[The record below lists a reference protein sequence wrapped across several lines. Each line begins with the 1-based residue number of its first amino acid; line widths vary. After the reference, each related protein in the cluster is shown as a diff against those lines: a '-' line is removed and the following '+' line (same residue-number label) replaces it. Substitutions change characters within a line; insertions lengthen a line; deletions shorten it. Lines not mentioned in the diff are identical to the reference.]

1 MSVQVAQGKR
11 RNAGIPYSDPVGDIA
26 AARVDRE
33 REQIELGV
41 IAGMAIQSLL
51 SRHASNTQ
59 CADMI
64 RGLSKWI
71 TA

>member
-1 MSVQVAQGKR
+1 MATEHRGYV
-11 RNAGIPYSDPVGDIA
+11 DPVGDLA
-26 AARVDRE
+26 AAHVDRE
-33 REQIELGV
+33 REQVELGV

-51 SRHASNTQ
+51 SRRATNTQ

>member
-1 MSVQVAQGKR
+1 MATEHRGYV
-11 RNAGIPYSDPVGDIA
+11 DPTGDTA
-26 AARVDRE
+26 AARADRE

-51 SRHASNTQ
+51 SRHATNAQ

>member
-1 MSVQVAQGKR
+1 MATEHRGY
-11 RNAGIPYSDPVGDIA
+11 ADPVGDTA

-51 SRHASNTQ
+51 SRRATNTQ

>member
-1 MSVQVAQGKR
+1 MATDYRG
-11 RNAGIPYSDPVGDIA
+11 YDDPVGDIA
-26 AARVDRE
+26 AARVDKE
-33 REQIELGV
+33 RAQIELGV
-41 IAGMAIQSLL
+41 VAGMAIQSLL
-51 SRHASNTQ
+51 SRRATNEQ

>member
-1 MSVQVAQGKR
+1 MATEHRGY
-11 RNAGIPYSDPVGDIA
+11 ADPVGDTA

-51 SRHASNTQ
+51 SRRATNTQ

-71 TA
+71 TT

>member
-1 MSVQVAQGKR
+1 MATDQLGYA
-11 RNAGIPYSDPVGDIA
+11 DPVGDLA
-26 AARVDRE
+26 ANRVDRE

-51 SRHASNTQ
+51 SRRATNAQ
-59 CADMI
+59 CADMV

-71 TA
+71 AA

>member
-1 MSVQVAQGKR
+1 MATEHRGYV
-11 RNAGIPYSDPVGDIA
+11 DPVGDTA
-26 AARVDRE
+26 AARVDRD

-51 SRHASNTQ
+51 SRRATNTQ

>member
-1 MSVQVAQGKR
+1 M
-11 RNAGIPYSDPVGDIA
+11 GDTA
-26 AARVDRE
+26 AARADRE

-51 SRHASNTQ
+51 SRRATNTQ

-71 TA
+71 TT

>member
-1 MSVQVAQGKR
+1 MATEYRGYV
-11 RNAGIPYSDPVGDIA
+11 DPTGDTA
-26 AARVDRE
+26 ANRVDRE
-33 REQIELGV
+33 RDQVELGV

-51 SRHASNTQ
+51 SRHATNEQ

>member
-1 MSVQVAQGKR
+1 MATDYRG
-11 RNAGIPYSDPVGDIA
+11 YDDPVGDIA
-26 AARVDRE
+26 AARVDKE

-41 IAGMAIQSLL
+41 VAGMAIQSLL
-51 SRHASNTQ
+51 SKRATNAQ

-71 TA
+71 TT